1 MQVQQQQIT
10 PQQSQSQLESQES
23 LVQSQLADDS
33 DQVPHSSRKQKIK
46 QVMCGSFSRLK
57 TILFTFSSSMYG
69 SERKKTNSNIKMTLH
84 LSSLFFFCAVRK
96 KGDSQ
101 IFRR

>member
-10 PQQSQSQLESQES
+10 PQQSHSQLESQES

-46 QVMCGSFSRLK
+46 EVKFCEYSLIAFGF
-57 TILFTFSSSMYG
+57 I
-69 SERKKTNSNIKMTLH
+69 
-84 LSSLFFFCAVRK
+84 SSLILIKFK
-96 KGDSQ
+96 
-101 IFRR
+101 

>member
-46 QVMCGSFSRLK
+46 EVKFYEAFRL
-57 TILFTFSSSMYG
+57 
-69 SERKKTNSNIKMTLH
+69 
-84 LSSLFFFCAVRK
+84 SLV
-96 KGDSQ
+96 
-101 IFRR
+101 